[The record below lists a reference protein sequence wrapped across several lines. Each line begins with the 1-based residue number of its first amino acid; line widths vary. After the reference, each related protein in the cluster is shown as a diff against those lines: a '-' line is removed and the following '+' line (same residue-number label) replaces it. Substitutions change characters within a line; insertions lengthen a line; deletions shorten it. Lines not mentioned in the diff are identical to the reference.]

1 VDGFIDKV
9 QKKVMTADKGELM
22 QRFRKNLVSSQSL
35 SEDEKNILFNTTL
48 AFEKIVWL
56 ISSFI
61 RQE

>member
-1 VDGFIDKV
+1 
-9 QKKVMTADKGELM
+9 MTADKGELM